1 MQWKGVRSVMLS
13 SRGRGRSMHIDLQ
26 NGGCYAT
33 KIDAPVHSGG
43 KVNET
48 MTGVPSTFADLHQQP
63 EPVGPPHARPRKG
76 GRVMRRSMTAASP
89 HRCRRA
95 PARKP
100 LR

>member
-1 MQWKGVRSVMLS
+1 MQWKGARSVMLS

-48 MTGVPSTFADLHQQP
+48 MTVVPSPLPIVTSSLSRLDLLMPSH
-63 EPVGPPHARPRKG
+63 
-76 GRVMRRSMTAASP
+76 GREAA
-89 HRCRRA
+89 
-95 PARKP
+95 
-100 LR
+100 